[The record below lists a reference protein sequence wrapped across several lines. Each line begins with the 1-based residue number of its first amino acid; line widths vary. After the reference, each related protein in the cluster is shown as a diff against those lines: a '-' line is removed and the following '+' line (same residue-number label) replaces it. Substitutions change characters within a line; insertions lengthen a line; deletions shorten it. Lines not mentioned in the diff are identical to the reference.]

1 MEATTKD
8 FVKLHF
14 IVFLWGFTAI
24 LGNEMT
30 IPATDVVMYRT
41 ALAAIILAGFMF
53 VKAKSFHLNK
63 EYVTPMILTG
73 LVIALH
79 WFLFFESA
87 RVSNVSVSLAGM
99 ATTTFWTS
107 LIEPAFNK
115 RRIRLFEVIMGL
127 VVISGLYVIF
137 RFEFNNALG
146 LTLAVTSA
154 FMSALFSVLNAKY
167 TKVLSQYTITLY
179 EMAAAA
185 IGIILFIPVY
195 KNFFL
200 DEAAIYALPN
210 LRDWGLLLIL
220 SGACTVY
227 AFSSSV
233 ELMKRI
239 TAYVINL
246 TVNLEPVYGIILAV
260 LIYGENEKMSNGF
273 YYGTLIIL
281 LAVLSYPVI
290 KRWQRKMLERKDA
303 QMAKV

>member
-24 LGNEMT
+24 LGNEMA

-41 ALAAIILAGFMF
+41 SLAALILAGFMY
-53 VKAKSFHLNK
+53 VKSKSFQL
-63 EYVTPMILTG
+63 ERAYMMPMILTG

-115 RRIRLFEVIMGL
+115 RKIKLFEVIMGL

-137 RFEFNNALG
+137 RFEFDNALG
-146 LTLAVTSA
+146 LTLAITSA
-154 FMSALFSVLNAKY
+154 FMSALFSVLNARY

-185 IGIILFIPVY
+185 IGITLFIPFY
-195 KNFFL
+195 KYYFL
-200 DEAAIYALPN
+200 AEAATYALPN
-210 LRDWGLLLIL
+210 TRDWGLLLIL
-220 SGACTVY
+220 SGVCTVY

-239 TAYVINL
+239 TAYVVNL

-260 LIYGENEKMSNGF
+260 LIYGENEKMSKGF

-281 LAVLSYPVI
+281 LAVLSYPLI
-290 KRWQRKMLERKDA
+290 KRWQRKTLERKNSRLV
-303 QMAKV
+303 KI

>member
-1 MEATTKD
+1 MEASPKD
-8 FVKLHF
+8 FLKLHF

-41 ALAAIILAGFMF
+41 ALASIVLAGFMYL
-53 VKAKSFHLNK
+53 KSKTFQVSRADMMPL
-63 EYVTPMILTG
+63 VLTG
-73 LVIALH
+73 FIIAIH

-107 LIEPAFNK
+107 LIEPLFNK
-115 RRIRLFEVIMGL
+115 RKIRLFEVILGL

-146 LTLAVTSA
+146 LGLAMASA
-154 FMSALFSVLNAKY
+154 FMAALFSVLNGKM
-167 TKVLSQYTITLY
+167 THKLSQYTITFY

-185 IGIILFIPVY
+185 IGIAIFIPFY
-195 KNFFL
+195 KYFFL
-200 DEAAIYALPN
+200 AETATYALPTT
-210 LRDWGLLLIL
+210 RDWGLLLIL
-220 SGACTVY
+220 SVVCTVY
-227 AFSSSV
+227 AFSASV

-239 TAYVINL
+239 TAYVVNL
-246 TVNLEPVYGIILAV
+246 TINLEPVYGIILAV
-260 LIYGENEKMSNGF
+260 IIYGENEEMSAGF

-281 LAVLSYPVI
+281 AAVLSYPVI
-290 KRWQRKMLERKDA
+290 RRSQRKALERK
-303 QMAKV
+303 KKLGLG